1 MHLKFFGISVV
12 QVKGTTAGE
21 LVDGWLVN
29 TLHSS
34 SSRERVLLAAGGTGL
49 KGRGGFVVLVV
60 VVVVVVVVG
69 RCSSWAATT
78 GRLRHRHGSCFR
90 FDAQ

>member
-1 MHLKFFGISVV
+1 M

-60 VVVVVVVVG
+60 VVVG

-90 FDAQ
+90 FDAQVEFS